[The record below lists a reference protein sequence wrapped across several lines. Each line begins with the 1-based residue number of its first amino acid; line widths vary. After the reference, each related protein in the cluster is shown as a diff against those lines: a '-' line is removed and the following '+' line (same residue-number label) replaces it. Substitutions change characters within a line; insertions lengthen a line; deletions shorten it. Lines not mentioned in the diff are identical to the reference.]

1 MSIFHPD
8 KFLLIAG
15 PCALET
21 DAVCEEVASVLTS
34 LQQQY
39 PSKLTVVFKGSFD
52 KANRTQVKSA
62 RGVGMERGLALLS
75 NIRSQYNLPVTTDI
89 HESHQA
95 APVAKVC
102 DILQIPAFLC
112 RQTDLLRAAAE
123 TGRCVSV
130 KKGQFLSP
138 FDMRYVAE
146 KLQHFHAKETILMER
161 GTTFGYGNLV
171 VDMRAFDILKQTHC
185 PVVFDATHSL
195 QLPGCGTQT
204 TGGDRCYLPSLSKA
218 ALAAGAD
225 GLFVEVH
232 PDPASAWSDSATQL
246 PLAQLSALVKQWL
259 ALWELNRTLP
269 TINLA

>member
-15 PCALET
+15 PCAIET
-21 DAVCEEVASVLTS
+21 EAVCEQVASVLAT

-39 PSKLTVVFKGSFD
+39 ASKLDVVFKASFD
-52 KANRTQVKSA
+52 KANRTQVTSA
-62 RGVGMERGLALLS
+62 RGVGMERGLAILAD
-75 NIRSQYNLPVTTDI
+75 IHTRYALPVTTDV

-95 APVAKVC
+95 ATVAKVC
-102 DILQIPAFLC
+102 AMLQIPAFLC

-204 TGGDRCYLPSLSKA
+204 TGGDRGYLPSLSKA
-218 ALAAGAD
+218 ALAADAD

-246 PLAQLSALVKQWL
+246 PLNQLPALMEQWL

-269 TINLA
+269 KINLA